1 MLVLESVVTG
11 VLFGLV
17 GVLVGGLVVTWLG
30 QRGIPAWNDVVTFFF
45 SGPKLFP
52 VLTAQNVIVAL
63 VVVLL
68 VSTLSSNYP
77 AWIAMRV
84 SPRQAMQSEE

>member
-1 MLVLESVVTG
+1 
-11 VLFGLV
+11 
-17 GVLVGGLVVTWLG
+17 
-30 QRGIPAWNDVVTFFF
+30 VVTFFF